1 MKRIT
6 ELHQQINLQ
15 VPITLNP
22 SKKIF
27 FLSDFHLGAPTAEA
41 SLLREKKIVSFLD
54 QIKHETEQLFILGD
68 LFDFWFE
75 YKYVVPKGYVR
86 ILGKLA
92 EISDMGIPI
101 HFFVHCF
108 LHIIV
113 VYCNNYKIIKL

>member
-1 MKRIT
+1 M
-6 ELHQQINLQ
+6 
-15 VPITLNP
+15 NP

-92 EISDMGIPI
+92 ELSYM
-101 HFFVHCF
+101 
-108 LHIIV
+108 
-113 VYCNNYKIIKL
+113 